1 MAKTALKSLA
11 DIDGRTVA
19 ARQARGLAKQI
30 ETDLGGDL
38 SAAQHELVTRVALLS
53 AFPGGLRSP
62 MARRRRCGR
71 ISMAVRRRPRASFAC
86 DVGPRT
92 PRARCAHARRH
103 LARRACRTDRRG
115 CG

>member
-19 ARQARGLAKQI
+19 ARQARDLAKQI

-53 AFPGGLRSP
+53 AFLADCEARWLAGGDVDVSAWLSAVDRQ
-62 MARRRRCGR
+62 RRLLATLGLER
-71 ISMAVRRRPRASFAC
+71 
-86 DVGPRT
+86 
-92 PRARCAHARRH
+92 RARPVPDIQTYLREKY
-103 LARRACRTDRRG
+103 G
-115 CG
+115 EKP